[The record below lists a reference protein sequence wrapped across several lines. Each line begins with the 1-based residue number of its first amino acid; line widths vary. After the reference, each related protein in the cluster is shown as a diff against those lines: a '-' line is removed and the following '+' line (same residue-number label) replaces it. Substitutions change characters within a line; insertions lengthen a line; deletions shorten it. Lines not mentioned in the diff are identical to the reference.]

1 MIKKRDFNRLI
12 KSASKGDTAAF
23 GRLFDRYYD
32 AVFVY
37 VHHHV
42 GDKKDAEEIT
52 SGVFLAALENMG
64 KFGRSGEGFGVWLFN
79 IARSDVNDFKKKRG
93 RYKEAAAVD
102 VTQEATPA
110 DTVQKTSAADALQE
124 GATKAD
130 LEETVP
136 AEEIVKEAP
145 AEGKAVTRKVLLAH
159 AGSLATEGTQRPQ
172 AAGRERTRP
181 GVWRKRTIKSAGLL
195 RSRRLLAP
203 LAVAAAVLLFTGT
216 AWAASGASP
225 DSSLYPLKERL
236 EDVRTFL
243 AMQGLDRAASETE
256 RAGKR
261 LDEILEMVDRDR
273 PGYVPTL
280 LARCDRLIDNA
291 STKVD
296 ETGYTS
302 SESYAI
308 AGMIEGTLERRR
320 AVLREISDRLPDNIR
335 AEIADELLALEEGP
349 GSGSPVTVA
358 AVPTAPSP
366 AADAAA
372 TATDACDYA
381 TYSSGYAAVY
391 GYGGQCYCI
400 DYAGRVYVIA
410 AAEPV
415 AAATGAA
422 TPGAAAGVAADDP
435 PPDAVGV
442 KPDPSPPPA
451 DTGSGGGNGDDNHG
465 DSGVKSKKSKKHRD

>member
-1 MIKKRDFNRLI
+1 MIEKRDFNKLI
-12 KSASKGDTAAF
+12 KSASKGDAEAF
-23 GRLFDRYYD
+23 GQLFDRYYD
-32 AVFVY
+32 AVYVF

-42 GDKKDAEEIT
+42 GNQSDAQEIT
-52 SGVFLAALENMG
+52 SGVFLAALENMRN
-64 KFGRSGEGFGVWLFN
+64 FGSSGQGFGTWLFQ
-79 IARSDVNDFKKKRG
+79 IARNDINDLKGKRG
-93 RYKEAAAVD
+93 RFQEAAVAD
-102 VTQEATPA
+102 VTQETAQA
-110 DTVQKTSAADALQE
+110 DGLQE
-124 GATKAD
+124 TTPVG
-130 LEETVP
+130 
-136 AEEIVKEAP
+136 EIVKEAP
-145 AEGKAVTRKVLLAH
+145 ADGKALTRKVLMAH

-172 AAGRERTRP
+172 AAGRERTRT
-181 GVWRKRTIKSAGLL
+181 GVWRKRTLKSAGLL

-203 LAVAAAVLLFTGT
+203 LAVAAAVLLFTVT

-236 EDVRTFL
+236 EDVHTFL

-261 LDEILEMVDRDR
+261 LDEILEMVDKGK
-273 PGYVPTL
+273 PGYVPRL
-280 LARCDRLIDNA
+280 LSRCDRHIDSA
-291 STKVD
+291 SNLVD
-296 ETGYTS
+296 EPGYREGDTYTV
-302 SESYAI
+302 E
-308 AGMIEGTLERRR
+308 GMIEGTLERRR

-335 AEIADELLALEEGP
+335 AEIADELLALEEGKD
-349 GSGSPVTVA
+349 SGFSVTVA
-358 AVPTAPSP
+358 AAPTAPPP

-372 TATDACDYA
+372 ATTDACNYADYG
-381 TYSSGYAAVY
+381 SGYAAVY

-415 AAATGAA
+415 AAATGAATPGAA